1 MISPEH
7 LVPHKRSAYKVFNSN
22 ADFASEQWVP
32 ALRAIHESKTA
43 GQQHTAL
50 ADALTGYAAYTK
62 TPMSESKDK
71 LTLQRL
77 SAFGFK
83 ARFRLVEGAFDLRSA
98 QFGTLQVSY
107 PSQPGIPDSPTFAVI
122 DQENAVQSVHEVI
135 KTPNQMLGYA
145 GQLLSREATFHLA
158 FSFNQL
164 YPGLEIGQQLGL
176 DLSW

>member
-7 LVPHKRSAYKVFNSN
+7 LVPHKRSGYKVLSGD
-22 ADFASEQWVP
+22 AEFASEQWVP

-50 ADALTGYAAYTK
+50 TYALIGYSACTK
-62 TPMSESKDK
+62 MPMSESKDK
-71 LTLQRL
+71 LTLRRNG
-77 SAFGFK
+77 AFGFQ

-122 DQENAVQSVHEVI
+122 DQENAVQSVHDVI

-145 GQLLSREATFHLA
+145 GQLLSREATFHMA